1 MPQPD
6 HSFQIFSIK
15 AAHTLERLPAMQKR
29 RSKGGRHVRVAVFG
43 IPLRGD
49 KQGINISRTQI
60 LHDLDRLRSLDE
72 LGLIF
77 FRSRQTLR
85 VMSLDDIVGPEEV
98 EEGGDTVLAEVVEA
112 PEEAPEEEVV
122 EAPEEAPEE
131 EVVEAPEE
139 EVVEAPEEEVVEAP
153 VEDEPA
159 APAQPLADAK
169 ALITADLGR
178 AKLRSIAEAVG
189 AKAASSNDATVQ
201 RIHEAIDDNADALT
215 YEDIHD
221 LVQE

>member
-139 EVVEAPEEEVVEAP
+139 EVVEAP

>member
-122 EAPEEAPEE
+122 EAP
-131 EVVEAPEE
+131 
-139 EVVEAPEEEVVEAP
+139 